1 MGRGSPPSLAV
12 VSNRAQ
18 LKAKHEMQALN
29 KGARLKPTEM
39 QHDAKGAAAAAE
51 GIAPS
56 IVDALT
62 DPAADEQAR
71 AQRRSMKAEGMK
83 MTWWRQGAQEGP
95 AVE

>member
-12 VSNRAQ
+12 VSNIRAQ
-18 LKAKHEMQALN
+18 LKAKHELQALN

-51 GIAPS
+51 GIAS

-71 AQRRSMKAEGMK
+71 AQRRSMKAEDME
-83 MTWWRQGAQEGP
+83 MTWRGGKEHKKGP
-95 AVE
+95 R